1 MTSLRHAIASW
12 LLIITGGFAAAV
24 TPAPVTVTPLTAAA
38 GGAGAVAPPLAGVP
52 AAMTVE
58 TLQPLTPTGTS
69 GAVQVAKFQIKRTP
83 HITGTTPSA
92 DDYRLNIG
100 DVLYFTIYGQ
110 DDTNRTVPVDP
121 NGMITYLVIGTLP
134 AAGRTIDDLRQDMQ
148 RRLTSQYNYLILTVS
163 PVKFKSQNFTIF
175 GQVLYPGT
183 YPIEGRTT
191 VTTAVCAGRG
201 LKTAE
206 FRNSTIEA
214 HDLAHATLMR
224 RGGQFI
230 PVDFEA
236 LLIKGDASQDV
247 ELQDG
252 DIINIPSALVR
263 SVYIIGEVGFQRTM
277 GFYDSATL
285 LEVLAEARGVKPTA
299 GDTIIIVR
307 GSLTKPETRT
317 VRISAL
323 LSGRAGDVQ
332 LQAGDIIYVPPKRFS
347 LLEDMVKA
355 AVSAFANNVS
365 LNAADNVYQQLDPN
379 YNSNK
384 SSVVIGP

>member
-1 MTSLRHAIASW
+1 MTSLRHAVAI
-12 LLIITGGFAAAV
+12 LLLVVAGGQAAVVAGAAAS
-24 TPAPVTVTPLTAAA
+24 PV
-38 GGAGAVAPPLAGVP
+38 AVAPSQV
-52 AAMTVE
+52 TVD

-100 DVLYFTIYGQ
+100 DVLNFTIYGEA
-110 DDTNRTVPVDP
+110 DSYRTVPVDP
-121 NGMITYLVIGTLP
+121 NGMITYLVVGTLP

-148 RRLTSQYNYLILTVS
+148 QRLTGQFNYLILTVS
-163 PVKFKSQNFTIF
+163 PVKFKSQKFTIF
-175 GQVLYPGT
+175 GQVQYPGT

-214 HDLAHATLMR
+214 SDLTHASLMR

-230 PVDFEA
+230 PVDFDA
-236 LLIKGDASQDV
+236 LLTKGDASQDV

-252 DIINIPSALVR
+252 DIINIPSALAR

-277 GFYDSATL
+277 GFYGTTTL
-285 LEVLAEARGVKPTA
+285 LEVLAEARGIKPTA
-299 GDTIIIVR
+299 GDTIVIVR

-323 LSGRAGDVQ
+323 LSGRAGDIQ

-365 LNAADNVYQQLDPN
+365 LNAADNLYEQLDPN
-379 YNSNK
+379 YNNNK
-384 SSVVIGP
+384 STVVIGP

>member
-1 MTSLRHAIASW
+1 MTSLRHAVAI
-12 LLIITGGFAAAV
+12 LLLSV
-24 TPAPVTVTPLTAAA
+24 A
-38 GGAGAVAPPLAGVP
+38 GGQAAAVAPPPVPPPPPASPVMAG
-52 AAMTVE
+52 AAASPVAGAPPLVTVD

-69 GAVQVAKFQIKRTP
+69 GAVQVAKFQIKHTP
-83 HITGTTPSA
+83 YITGTTPSA

-110 DDTNRTVPVDP
+110 EDSFRTVPVDP
-121 NGMITYLVIGTLP
+121 NGMITYLVVGTLP
-134 AAGRTIDDLRQDMQ
+134 AAGRTIDELHRDMQ
-148 RRLTSQYNYLILTVS
+148 QRLTSQYNYLILTVS
-163 PVKFKSQNFTIF
+163 PVKFKSQNFTIL
-175 GQVLYPGT
+175 GQVQYPGT

-224 RGGQFI
+224 RGGQFV
-230 PVDFEA
+230 PVDFDA

-252 DIINIPSALVR
+252 DIINIPSALER
-263 SVYIIGEVGFQRTM
+263 SVYLIGEVGFQRTM
-277 GFYDSATL
+277 GFYGTATL
-285 LEVLAEARGVKPTA
+285 LEVLAEARGIKPTA

-323 LSGRAGDVQ
+323 LSGRAGDIP

-365 LNAADNVYQQLDPN
+365 LNAADNLYEQLDPN
-379 YNSNK
+379 YNNDK
-384 SSVVIGP
+384 STVVIGQ